1 MKKNLKYDVKGTEAV
16 VRMCS
21 RESCSEMLPSITRYT
36 PLMIQNYKRTSSL
49 DFFMKIRKLF
59 QDSSKRRRLLIKY
72 QNITFEE
79 LFRKIDFE
87 HINIVGKESINNS

>member
-1 MKKNLKYDVKGTEAV
+1 
-16 VRMCS
+16 
-21 RESCSEMLPSITRYT
+21 
-36 PLMIQNYKRTSSL
+36 
-49 DFFMKIRKLF
+49 MKIRKLF

-87 HINIVGKESINNS
+87 HINIVGKESINK